1 MATTKNVE
9 TKHDVITFEEA
20 SKMSVKELLESK
32 IAIETAIHMD
42 RETTT
47 CRNKYFLIGAIRSLV
62 AGVGK
67 GYRTKDD
74 YTMARYYTCYASDG
88 VTDYEIP
95 GTKNIR
101 IYGLHDIMPEKE
113 CIVKIMSPA
122 GSLVPKT
129 VYVDGIKYKVTVV
142 KSHNYSEQI
151 DY

>member
-1 MATTKNVE
+1 MSKNIKILTLCLAMMPLASMAQQGLKDAVG
-9 TKHDVITFEEA
+9 
-20 SKMSVKELLESK
+20 
-32 IAIETAIHMD
+32 
-42 RETTT
+42 
-47 CRNKYFLIGAIRSLV
+47 KYFLIGAIRSLV

-67 GYRTKDD
+67 GYRTEDD
-74 YTMARYYTCYASDG
+74 YTMERYYTCYASDG